1 MTKENIIDDK
11 KPKEIVEENK
21 KSKENIEENKKSL
34 IKENNNPSI
43 EKKNE
48 VRKSAKNMKIKKDEK
63 IIKQESKNKIEIKQK
78 DNKREESNSDKK
90 FNSKRKFGI
99 NKIRSQEDIMKEIK
113 DSNKKTIIN
122 RNNIN
127 YNWDN
132 KISIRNKYKQKTK
145 HK

>member
-1 MTKENIIDDK
+1 
-11 KPKEIVEENK
+11 
-21 KSKENIEENKKSL
+21 
-34 IKENNNPSI
+34 
-43 EKKNE
+43 
-48 VRKSAKNMKIKKDEK
+48 MKIIKDEK
-63 IIKQESKNKIEIKQK
+63 IIKQESKNKIEITPNFIEKQK

-113 DSNKKTIIN
+113 DTNKKTIIN

-132 KISIRNKYKQKTK
+132 KISIRKKYKQKTK